1 MKKTEKYIRE
11 LNDVVFNRGFINYED
26 FRQKVFKGEV
36 NQYDFDG
43 VMEDILNRVEKVVV
57 FEEGFAEI

>member
-36 NQYDFDG
+36 DQYDFNG
-43 VMEDILNRVEKVVV
+43 FMDIIELVEEVQGEYDFV
-57 FEEGFAEI
+57 E